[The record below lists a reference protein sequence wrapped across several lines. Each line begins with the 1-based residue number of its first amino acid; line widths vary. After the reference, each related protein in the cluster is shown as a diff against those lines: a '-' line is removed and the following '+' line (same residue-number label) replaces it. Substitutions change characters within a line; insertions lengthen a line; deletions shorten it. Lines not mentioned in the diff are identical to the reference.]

1 MDEATRRRIEE
12 FVRPLD
18 AGLDGLTD
26 FGDARRVVMASEKI
40 AHDFPDLD
48 RDLIYLLAIFSG
60 QERWVGRMGNRSRT
74 EMFLASLGVSEGK
87 TTALFRG
94 LTRLAG
100 RPATPEEEIVHDALK
115 VEDLGARGAARLLL
129 EGRREGLGLSEM
141 ASRIE
146 EAARTPLKT
155 QVGEALALERRQVML
170 EFARRLRE
178 EESEFSGRGGA
189 DPSLRSG

>member
-1 MDEATRRRIEE
+1 MDEAIRRRIEE

-40 AHDFPDLD
+40 ARDLPDLD

-74 EMFLASLGVSEGK
+74 EMFLASLGVPEGK
-87 TTALFRG
+87 ITALFRG
-94 LTRLAG
+94 LARLAG
-100 RPATPEEEIVHDALK
+100 RPSTLEEEIVHDALK
-115 VEDLGARGAARLLL
+115 LEDLGARGAARLLL

-146 EAARTPLKT
+146 EAARTPLRT
-155 QVGEALALERRQVML
+155 EAGEALASERRRVMAD
-170 EFARRLRE
+170 FAARLRQ
-178 EESEFSGRGGA
+178 EESEFR
-189 DPSLRSG
+189 